1 LSKAEEHLAF
11 QLDAVGISYVREFV
25 FAPPR
30 KFRLDFFFSPDV
42 ACEIDGAIWTGGRHS
57 RGAGVMADCEKYAM
71 AAAKGIR
78 VVRVTP
84 QHVKDG
90 RAIDWIHRAI
100 TFRRQSESEVSAT
113 DAEG

>member
-1 LSKAEEHLAF
+1 LAF
-11 QLDAVGISYVREFV
+11 QLDAVGIPYVREFV

-57 RGAGVMADCEKYAM
+57 RGAGVMADSEKFSL
-71 AAAKGIR
+71 AAAHGIR
-78 VVRVTP
+78 IVRVTP

-90 RAIDWIHRAI
+90 RALEWITKAI
-100 TFRRQSESEVSAT
+100 AFTPAPKSGT
-113 DAEG
+113 